1 MRIGMNSMVLSSIA
15 IAAASTFATADLV
28 EFEGIAPPGGDVLLF
43 DMYSELGW
51 EFRELYNDDFRI
63 VSATFG
69 GTQLTNPTGDFGF
82 TQGANSRTIEVRHE
96 TGGAFDFLSFDAAML
111 FGSGPG
117 DHVITGFLNGGGT
130 ISQTITVPKVASN
143 GGAMQTFALGW
154 SDLLSVQVERVGGN
168 YTGYDNFNL
177 NLVPAP
183 GVLAMFGLAGFA
195 ARRKRR
201 M

>member
-1 MRIGMNSMVLSSIA
+1 MRIGMNSIVLSSIA
-15 IAAASTFATADLV
+15 IAAASTFATADIV
-28 EFEGIAPPGGDVLLF
+28 EFEGIAPPGGDVMLF
-43 DMYSELGW
+43 GMYSELGW
-51 EFRELYNDDFRI
+51 EFRELVNDDLRI

-69 GTQLTNPTGDFGF
+69 GTQLTNPTGDFAF
-82 TQGANSRTIEVRHE
+82 TQSITDTIEVRHE
-96 TGGAFDFLSFDAAML
+96 SGGAFDFLSFDAAML
-111 FGSGPG
+111 FGNGPG

-130 ISQTITVPKVASN
+130 ISQTITVPKAASN

-154 SDLLSVQVERVGGN
+154 SDLLSVQVERVEGT